1 MNYITE
7 FFDDKYDF
15 WNSGTVACIIILLA
29 ICIADY
35 ITTLQILATP
45 GGMEM
50 NPFMRPFTQSPLLLL
65 ILKLIGVNIII
76 CLIKIMYDIIQDKF
90 YTKYNKLCIYF
101 VFAVPSGVT
110 LIIVLCNY
118 VVLSCA

>member
-7 FFDDKYDF
+7 FFDDKYNF
-15 WNSGTVACIIILLA
+15 WNKGTITCIIILSI

-35 ITTLQILATP
+35 ITTLQILSVS

-50 NPFMRPFTQSPLLLL
+50 NPLMRPFTYSPFLLLFV
-65 ILKLIGVNIII
+65 KLVGINIII
-76 CLIKIMYDIIQDKF
+76 CLIKLMYDIIQHKF
-90 YTKYNKLCIYF
+90 YTKYNELCIYF
-101 VFAVPSGVT
+101 AFAVPTGAT
-110 LIIVLCNY
+110 LIIVLSNY

>member
-7 FFDDKYDF
+7 FFDDKYNF
-15 WNSGTVACIIILLA
+15 WNSGTIACIFILSI

-35 ITTLQILATP
+35 ITTLQILSIS

-50 NPFMRPFTQSPLLLL
+50 NPFMRPFTSSPLLLL
-65 ILKLIGVNIII
+65 AIKLLGINIII
-76 CLIKIMYDIIQDKF
+76 CLIKLMYDIIQHKF

-101 VFAVPSGVT
+101 AFAIPSGAT